1 MGPGEVVAVVGSNAA
16 GKSTLLRTIVGEQRP
31 IIGEIWI
38 NTLTPNRESVLF
50 RRLRSTVADGDAFF
64 SNLTVQEHLGMV
76 ASGHGVTNME
86 SSVDAELTFF
96 ELRDAADSL
105 PRQLSSGQRRR
116 LLLAAAFIRPFQLL
130 VLDEPEQRL
139 DTTMRQLLGTRL
151 GQLRGGDDRAAL
163 IATHDADVLLAC
175 ASRCLVITEGLV
187 QEVTPQEGAQWI
199 TRHQ

>member
-1 MGPGEVVAVVGSNAA
+1 MGPGEVVAVVGNNAA
-16 GKSTLLRTIVGEQRP
+16 GKSTMLRTLVGDQRP
-31 IIGEIWI
+31 ISGEIHI
-38 NTLTPNRESVLF
+38 NTLVPNPEAVLF
-50 RRLRSTVADGDAFF
+50 RRLLSTVADGDAFF
-64 SNLTVQEHLGMV
+64 SNLTIQEHLGMV
-76 ASGHGVTNME
+76 ASGHGVTNVE
-86 SSVDAELTFF
+86 SSVDAELKFF
-96 ELRDAADSL
+96 ELDDAADSL

-175 ASRCLVITEGLV
+175 ASRCLVITEGVV